1 MFNGNLRNNDDFV
14 WTEFDEEYLH
24 VPAQCSFFSLQCLK
38 EADSRSSDNVGRM
51 GWNSIKWNKIEDP
64 GGIGLCRTSKDQKW
78 IEFLLYIEWINKV
91 LMYSSPSVQHLS

>member
-1 MFNGNLRNNDDFV
+1 
-14 WTEFDEEYLH
+14 
-24 VPAQCSFFSLQCLK
+24 
-38 EADSRSSDNVGRM
+38 M

-91 LMYSSPSVQHLS
+91 PLYSTGTYIEYSVMKQNGKEHVKECLMESFCCTVEMNTTL